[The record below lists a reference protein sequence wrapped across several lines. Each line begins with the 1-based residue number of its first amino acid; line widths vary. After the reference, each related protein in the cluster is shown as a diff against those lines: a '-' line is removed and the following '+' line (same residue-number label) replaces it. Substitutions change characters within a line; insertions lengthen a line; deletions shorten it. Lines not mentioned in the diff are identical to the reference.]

1 MNATL
6 YELVK
11 ESKQSNRAL
20 EAVIKLF
27 EPKLKSSLSLSNYR
41 EREDLAQE
49 LKCKLIKYILGYNVD
64 SIPGFWDM
72 QLKIN
77 NQEEK
82 I

>member
-11 ESKQSNRAL
+11 ESKKSKRAL
-20 EAVIKLF
+20 ESVIKLF
-27 EPKLKSSLSLSNYR
+27 EPKLKSSLSLSNYK

-49 LKCKLIKYILGYNVD
+49 LKCKLIKYILGYNMD

-72 QLKIN
+72 QVKIN
-77 NQEEK
+77 NHEE
-82 I
+82 IS